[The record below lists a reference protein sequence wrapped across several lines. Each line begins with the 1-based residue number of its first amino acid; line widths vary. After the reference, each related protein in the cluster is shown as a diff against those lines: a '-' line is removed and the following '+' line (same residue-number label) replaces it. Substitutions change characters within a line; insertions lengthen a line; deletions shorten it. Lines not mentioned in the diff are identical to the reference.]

1 MFGQDSQLQQG
12 GVLDQADQALADHPE
27 NSQNAMNQFRKSRL
41 SNKGRQLQHKPK
53 NQLNS
58 KGSSS

>member
-27 NSQNAMNQFRKSRL
+27 NSQNAMNQLRKSRQ
-41 SNKGRQLQHKPK
+41 SNRGRQLQQKTK
-53 NQLNS
+53 TQLNS